1 MTKPTN
7 KEFEIEFKKDRRYS
21 ICTCG
26 LSARMP
32 YCDSAH
38 RSYNEANDTDYK
50 SIKISVE
57 EDVKI
62 TLSSASWTLW

>member
-1 MTKPTN
+1 MSESTN
-7 KEFEIEFKKDRRYS
+7 EIEIELKKDKRYS

-38 RSYNEANDTDYK
+38 RSYNEVNGTDYK
-50 SIKISVE
+50 SLKIRAE

-62 TLSSASWTLW
+62 TLSSATWSS

>member
-1 MTKPTN
+1 MNESTK
-7 KEFEIEFKKDRRYS
+7 EIEIELKKDKRYS

-26 LSARMP
+26 LSAKMP

-38 RSYNEANDTDYK
+38 RSYNEVNGTEYK
-50 SIKISVE
+50 SLKISAE

-62 TLSSASWTLW
+62 RLSSAIWSSW

>member
-1 MTKPTN
+1 MN
-7 KEFEIEFKKDRRYS
+7 EMNNEIEIELKKGKRYS

-26 LSARMP
+26 LSATMP

-38 RSYNEANDTDYK
+38 RSYNEEKGTDFK
-50 SIKISVE
+50 SLKISTE

-62 TLSSASWTLW
+62 TLSSATWMR